1 VAEWPNRL
9 VHIVTIRALNCAGKS
24 DLEND
29 DKVPRWGGNQ
39 KGHLLRQVFYKPA
52 DYVEYLY

>member
-1 VAEWPNRL
+1 VAESFGAYRDD
-9 VHIVTIRALNCAGKS
+9 TCAELRSDTGKS